1 MATHPPIELSIA
13 ELRGVSA
20 FALRCAE
27 RVLPLFAEAFPDDE
41 RPALAILA
49 GHRFADGGTRDT
61 ALRKAAMDAWRAGT
75 AAKDEPRASHAGFS
89 ASMAASAAFLH
100 PYAEAHQVRHI
111 LGAGGHAV
119 AALEL
124 DGAVVDESIDWVASL
139 ADADAPEF
147 VTAMAAAGFVRA
159 EGDWHD
165 NGKDGTSWP
174 KRFHG
179 SCDPGRVAH
188 VHVREVGSPGWSWA
202 LMFRDWL
209 RADQQARDSYGVHKR
224 ALAAEHPVRRDYAE
238 AKEPWF
244 HAVAGPAMERWAV
257 ATGWAEPA

>member
-49 GHRFADGGTRDT
+49 GHRFADGGTRDM

-75 AAKDEPRASHAGFS
+75 AAKDRPRASHAGFS

-124 DGAVVDESIDWVASL
+124 DGAVVDESIDWVVSL
-139 ADADAPEF
+139 ADDVVRSVLSRQPPAPEKGGR
-147 VTAMAAAGFVRA
+147 VGELIRRLDSALRSGDA
-159 EGDWHD
+159 EAPQQDA
-165 NGKDGTSWP
+165 
-174 KRFHG
+174 
-179 SCDPGRVAH
+179 DPGAERGLTIAGAPAHDVAQQ
-188 VHVREVGSPGWSWA
+188 
-202 LMFRDWL
+202 F
-209 RADQQARDSYGVHKR
+209 ADQRREDPPGCLIEAH
-224 ALAAEHPVRRDYAE
+224 AL
-238 AKEPWF
+238 
-244 HAVAGPAMERWAV
+244 
-257 ATGWAEPA
+257 